1 MNQTRVDDLLIEMI
15 APKVKEIEQKFSR
28 AEGLTQ
34 EDINTLLLKSQ
45 YNHINHLDTR
55 LNDVVSSVQAL
66 EGKFELLKTG
76 LEAKF
81 DRLELLVT
89 QKLDASAARMDS
101 FAATQDL
108 KIERA
113 INTNMRWSI
122 GLIGLIVTVLKLAD
136 MFL

>member
-1 MNQTRVDDLLIEMI
+1 MI

-28 AEGLTQ
+28 GEGLTQ

-45 YNHINHLDTR
+45 YNHINHLDTL

>member
-28 AEGLTQ
+28 GEGLTQ

-66 EGKFELLKTG
+66 EGKFERVEAKFELLKTD

-81 DRLELLVT
+81 ERLELLVT
-89 QKLDASAARMDS
+89 QKLES

>member
-1 MNQTRVDDLLIEMI
+1 MI

-66 EGKFELLKTG
+66 EGKVELLKTG

-89 QKLDASAARMDS
+89 QKLDASAARMHS